1 MINRKLDSFIEQ
13 HFSNSKSALLLTGA
27 RQTGKTYAIRKY
39 ASDKNLNLIEINF
52 HQDPNATSIFKNVQS
67 VKDVLI
73 RISAYSRQKMI
84 PHQTLIF
91 FDEVQ
96 KCPETITWIKFL
108 VDEGSFIYA
117 LSGSL
122 LGIELKNIRSL
133 PVGYMAIEE
142 VFPLDL
148 QDFFLA
154 VGVNQDI
161 IKSLQ
166 DSWENRTS
174 VDPVI
179 HESLMNLVNLYLIV
193 GGMPAVVQTYLDT
206 NDLNAVKAKQEE
218 ILTLYKK
225 DISQYDPMSKLNINE
240 IFDLIPSE
248 LNEKNKRFILKKLN
262 EGARF
267 SKYEN
272 GFLWLKNAGVAIP
285 TYNVEEPVAPLK
297 LNEQRNLFKLFQNDV
312 GLLSSQYENG
322 LALKILSGDILV
334 NFGSMYE
341 NLVAQELC
349 AHGHKM
355 YYFNSKK
362 QGELDFLLEMDNE
375 IIPVEVKSG
384 KNYERHN
391 ALTNILSTKN
401 YNIKRAW
408 VLCNNNL
415 HTRGN
420 IMYIPIYMLMFIT
433 KKTSLDAL
441 IYKVDLTGL
450 NGHIP
455 TSEA

>member
-1 MINRKLDSFIEQ
+1 MINRKLDSFIDQ
-13 HFSNSKSALLLTGA
+13 HFSNNKSALLLTGA

-39 ASDKNLNLIEINF
+39 AKKKNLNLIEINF
-52 HQDPNATSIFKNVQS
+52 HQDPNATNIFKNAQS
-67 VKDVLI
+67 AKDVLI

-84 PHQTLIF
+84 PCQTLIF

-122 LGIELKNIRSL
+122 LGIELKNIRSV

-154 VGVNQDI
+154 VGINQDI
-161 IKSLQ
+161 IKSLR
-166 DSWENRTS
+166 DSWENKIVVDS
-174 VDPVI
+174 VV
-179 HESLMNLVNLYLIV
+179 HESLMKLVNLYLIV

-218 ILTLYKK
+218 ILSLYKE
-225 DISQYDPMSKLNINE
+225 DISQYDPMSKLSINE

-248 LNEKNKRFILKKLN
+248 LNEKNKRFILKNLN

-341 NLVAQELC
+341 NLVAQELR

-375 IIPVEVKSG
+375 IIPLEVKSG

-391 ALTNILSTKN
+391 ALTNVLSTKN
-401 YNIKRAW
+401 YGIKRAW

-415 HTRGN
+415 HTKGN
-420 IMYIPIYMLMFIT
+420 ILYIPIYMLMFIT
-433 KKTSLDAL
+433 KKTSLEPL
-441 IYKVDLTGL
+441 IHKVDLTGL
-450 NGHIP
+450 N
-455 TSEA
+455 

>member
-1 MINRKLDSFIEQ
+1 MVKRKLDSFIAQ
-13 HFSNSKSALLLTGA
+13 HFSNNKSALLLTGA

-39 ASDKNLNLIEINF
+39 AKDKNLNLIEINF
-52 HQDPNATSIFKNVQS
+52 HQDPNASSIFKNVQS
-67 VKDVLI
+67 AKDVLL
-73 RISAYSRQKMI
+73 RISAYSRQKMT
-84 PHQTLIF
+84 PSQTLIF

-108 VDEGSFIYA
+108 VDEGSFYYA

-122 LGIELKNIRSL
+122 LGIELKNIRSV

-161 IKSLQ
+161 INSLQ
-166 DSWENRTS
+166 DSWKNKTS
-174 VDPVI
+174 VDSVV
-179 HESLMNLVNLYLIV
+179 HESLMKLVNLYLIV

-218 ILTLYKK
+218 ILTLYKE
-225 DISQYDPMSKLNINE
+225 DISQYDPMSKLSINE

-285 TYNVEEPVAPLK
+285 TYNVEEPIAPLK

-334 NFGSMYE
+334 NFGSVYE
-341 NLVAQELC
+341 NLVAQELR

-362 QGELDFLLEMDNE
+362 QGELDFILEIDNE

-391 ALTNILSTKN
+391 ALTNVLSTKN
-401 YNIKRAW
+401 YGIKRAW

-415 HTRGN
+415 HTKGN
-420 IMYIPIYMLMFIT
+420 ITYIPIYMLMFIT
-433 KKTSLDAL
+433 KRTSLEPL
-441 IYKVDLTGL
+441 IHKVDLTGL
-450 NGHIP
+450 N
-455 TSEA
+455 

>member
-1 MINRKLDSFIEQ
+1 
-13 HFSNSKSALLLTGA
+13 
-27 RQTGKTYAIRKY
+27 
-39 ASDKNLNLIEINF
+39 
-52 HQDPNATSIFKNVQS
+52 
-67 VKDVLI
+67 
-73 RISAYSRQKMI
+73 
-84 PHQTLIF
+84 
-91 FDEVQ
+91 
-96 KCPETITWIKFL
+96 
-108 VDEGSFIYA
+108 
-117 LSGSL
+117 
-122 LGIELKNIRSL
+122 
-133 PVGYMAIEE
+133 
-142 VFPLDL
+142 
-148 QDFFLA
+148 
-154 VGVNQDI
+154 
-161 IKSLQ
+161 
-166 DSWENRTS
+166 
-174 VDPVI
+174 
-179 HESLMNLVNLYLIV
+179 
-193 GGMPAVVQTYLDT
+193 
-206 NDLNAVKAKQEE
+206 
-218 ILTLYKK
+218 
-225 DISQYDPMSKLNINE
+225 MSKLSINE

-248 LNEKNKRFILKKLN
+248 LNEKNKRFILKNLN

-341 NLVAQELC
+341 NLVAQELR

-391 ALTNILSTKN
+391 ALSNVLSTKN
-401 YNIKRAW
+401 YGIKRAW
-408 VLCNNNL
+408 VFCNNNF
-415 HTRGN
+415 HTKGI

-433 KKTSLDAL
+433 RKTPLAAL
-441 IYKVDLTGL
+441 IYKVDLTGI